1 MGTEEQLVEGGRA
14 DSKGIGIVVALE
26 LFVILTVVVDME
38 THPHDKIVCNL
49 IHTHKQTD
57 TSKPEKI

>member
-14 DSKGIGIVVALE
+14 DSKRATIVALE

-38 THPHDKIVCNL
+38 THPHDKIVWNL